1 MLALLSAPTLLGFP
15 AFLGLPAPL
24 EAGHPAASPAACAS
38 QDGTSIRAVVTSP
51 GGGAGLA
58 ASLRAAGL
66 EVLGRSP
73 LDRGGVEVIVTPTER
88 RWLGLRG
95 LDLEVLEVGRPF
107 AEVMAERAAADGVP
121 SGYLDYPAVVAELAA
136 LAANQ
141 PQLAELVDITARYG
155 TPATEEGR
163 HLYALKISDNVA
175 SDEDEPAF
183 LLVSAHHARELVT
196 PVIALDAAAR
206 LLSGYGT
213 DPEVRDAVDGHE
225 IWIAPVW
232 NPDGYQHVFTADN
245 LWRKNRRPFSSG
257 TGVDLNR
264 NYPAGWASGCS
275 GSTSPGSGTFKGPAA
290 ASEAETATM
299 LAWTADRRFA
309 KVLDLHS
316 RGRETLWGY
325 ACPSS
330 PVDSLWRSKAIELS
344 QAAGY
349 GATERPPSADGEHF
363 QWQFAAHGAMSLLTE
378 THDQFQPSYASAVA
392 EAAAVWGGVLWFL
405 GEPLPLTG
413 QITDACSGH
422 PLEATLTVQG
432 LGFTEGEVI
441 RSSAAAGRF
450 HGFLPS
456 GTHSCLV
463 EAPGFLPATV
473 SVQVPSMGGATLDV
487 QLDPVGG
494 GAVNFCPAT
503 PNSLGQVPL
512 HYLSGSASV
521 GQNQFTLF
529 VERLPGLQ
537 PLVFMAG
544 QSFIQAPCFNGVLC
558 LGRPSY
564 PLSLGVA
571 DIFGTASV
579 VVDLSAPIHA
589 QVMFLAGSTWGFQV
603 AYRDPQAGGV
613 GLNLSPALQVQIC
626 P

>member
-1 MLALLSAPTLLGFP
+1 MGDAS
-15 AFLGLPAPL
+15 L
-24 EAGHPAASPAACAS
+24 EA
-38 QDGTSIRAVVTSP
+38 D
-51 GGGAGLA
+51 
-58 ASLRAAGL
+58 LRAAGL
-66 EVLGRSP
+66 DVLGRSP
-73 LDRGGVEVIVTPTER
+73 LDSGGVEVVATPEER

-95 LDLEVLEVGRPF
+95 LGLEVLEEGRPF
-107 AEVMAERAAADGVP
+107 REVMAERASADGVP

-136 LAANQ
+136 LATSH
-141 PQLAELVDITARYG
+141 PQLAELVDLTARYG
-155 TPATEEGR
+155 TPPTEEGR
-163 HLYALKISDNVA
+163 HLFALKLSDNVGL
-175 SDEDEPAF
+175 DEDEPAF

-206 LLSGYGT
+206 LLNGYSA
-213 DPEVRDAVDGHE
+213 DPQVRDAVDGHE

-245 LWRKNRRPFSSG
+245 LWRKNRRPFSGG

-264 NYPAGWASGCS
+264 NYPAGWTSGCS
-275 GSTSPGSGTFKGPAA
+275 GSTSPGSGTYKGPSS
-290 ASEAETATM
+290 ASEAETETM

-330 PVDSLWRSKAIELS
+330 PVDNLWRSKAIELS
-344 QAAGY
+344 QASGY
-349 GATERPPSADGEHF
+349 GGAERPPSADGEHF
-363 QWQFAAHGAMSLLTE
+363 QWQFAAHGAMSLLVE
-378 THDQFQPSYASAVA
+378 THDQFQPSYASALV
-392 EAAAVWGGVLWFL
+392 ESAAVWGGVLWL
-405 GEPLPLTG
+405 LDEPLPLTG
-413 QITDACSGH
+413 QVTDGCSGL

-432 LGFTEGEVI
+432 LGFTEGEVL
-441 RSSAAAGRF
+441 RTSSAAGRF
-450 HGFLPS
+450 HGFLPGGS
-456 GTHSCLV
+456 HTLLV

-473 SVQVPSMGGATLDV
+473 SVQVPATGGGTLDV

-494 GAVNFCPAT
+494 GAVSFCPAT

-512 HYLSGSASV
+512 HYLAGSASV

-544 QSFIQAPCFNGVLC
+544 QHFIQAPCFNGVLC

-564 PLSLGVA
+564 RLSLGVA
-571 DIFGTASV
+571 DIFGTATA
-579 VVDLSAPIHA
+579 VVDLSAPIQD
-589 QVMFLAGSTWGFQV
+589 QVMLLAGSTWGFQV

-613 GLNLSPALQVQIC
+613 GLNLSPAFRVSIC